1 MECTWTDITSD
12 CPPKFF
18 AYIVM
23 FTVCLIGFQLANQME
38 EVVSRRRERLFS
50 LGERMQPMVVVV
62 GELGAISSAYV
73 VLDDARWQV
82 QTALKAVD
90 ICFKA
95 FHVLHA
101 QYPVESNVWMLLQAS
116 RVRILHKMGRCIP
129 HCECCYYRLEF
140 VIDEPNAVRL
150 HAVVL

>member
-1 MECTWTDITSD
+1 
-12 CPPKFF
+12 
-18 AYIVM
+18 
-23 FTVCLIGFQLANQME
+23 VCLIGFQLANQMQ

-62 GELGAISSAYV
+62 GELGSISSAYV

-95 FHVLHA
+95 FHVLHV
-101 QYPVESNVWMLLQAS
+101 QYPVESNVWMLLQ
-116 RVRILHKMGRCIP
+116 
-129 HCECCYYRLEF
+129 RLVYGF
-140 VIDEPNAVRL
+140 CTKWDVVSPTVNAVITDL
-150 HAVVL
+150 SS